1 MSCAQI
7 GGRSPPPCSAMSA
20 DPAEE
25 AAAAAAAALLLTPVA
40 TIERVR
46 GFGRNSSVYRVRAGG
61 ASYALKQY
69 PPRGE
74 GERNRAAI
82 EFGALRFLAAHGIT
96 DVPKALAVDSQRG
109 YALIEWIDGDPVT
122 AATQADIAAAAG
134 FLGAVHALRGGD
146 DAKAQP
152 SAAEACLSAG
162 EIVAQIERRLAQL
175 DAIAVADPKLAALLD
190 GTARP
195 LLARIEAWAGAGYA
209 AARLAFDQPIA
220 ASGTTLCPAD
230 FGLHNT
236 LRRKSGQ
243 LVFIDFDYF
252 GWDDP
257 VKLTSDFLLHPGMLL
272 PEQLKRQFAAAA
284 AAVYEGDSGFRAR
297 LALLYPLFALRWCL
311 ILLNEFL
318 PERWVNRRNAGVSA
332 DCDLAKRRQLDRA
345 SEWMHSLATSFRWFP
360 YGE

>member
-1 MSCAQI
+1 M
-7 GGRSPPPCSAMSA
+7 PV
-20 DPAEE
+20 DPAE
-25 AAAAAAAALLLTPVA
+25 AAAAAAGALLRAPVA
-40 TIERVR
+40 AIERVH

-69 PPRGE
+69 PPRRE

-82 EFGALRFLAAHGIT
+82 EFGALRFLAAHGIAA
-96 DVPKALAVDSQRG
+96 VPKALAADSERG

-122 AATQADIAAAAG
+122 DPTDADIAAAAS
-134 FLGAVHALRGGD
+134 FLGAIHALRHVN

-152 SAAEACLSAG
+152 PAAEACLSAA
-162 EIVAQIERRLAQL
+162 EIVAQIERRLLRLGAIGAQE
-175 DAIAVADPKLAALLD
+175 PKLAALLD
-190 GTARP
+190 GTGRP
-195 LLARIEAWAGAGYA
+195 LLAQIGAWAIAGYTA
-209 AARLAFDQPIA
+209 AGLAFDQPID
-220 ASGTTLCPAD
+220 ASARTLCPAD

-236 LRRKSGQ
+236 LRRTSGQ

-272 PEQLKRQFAAAA
+272 SDKLKRQFAAAA
-284 AAVYEGDSGFRAR
+284 AAVYQGDGGFRAR
-297 LALLYPLFALRWCL
+297 FSLLYPLFALRWCL

-318 PERWVNRRNAGVSA
+318 PERWASRRNAGMEA
-332 DCDLAKRRQLDRA
+332 DWDAAKQRQLDRA
-345 SEWMHSLATSFRWFP
+345 SEWMHSLATSFRCFP